1 MHRRERRYR
10 EEIIYQILNTA
21 KEPVT
26 RTRLTYVSYLSNNQL
41 REYIILLTRKGMLQ
55 FESTSTRIFKVTED
69 GREFLRLY
77 ERIRE
82 MTTTS
87 LDNKI
92 ASNIVSMDIGDK
104 KG

>member
-1 MHRRERRYR
+1 
-10 EEIIYQILNTA
+10 
-21 KEPVT
+21 
-26 RTRLTYVSYLSNNQL
+26 
-41 REYIILLTRKGMLQ
+41 MLQ

-82 MTTTS
+82 MTTTN

-92 ASNIVSMDIGDK
+92 ASNIVSMDVGDK
-104 KG
+104 KGQGKAKE